1 MKKTKLENNRD
12 SLKRHFLNACRKD
25 PAKPRFGLEIEQFI
39 IEEKTGRSVVYNEA
53 GLERLMNEL
62 SPFYQDKTYSE
73 GHLIGL
79 SREDA
84 AITLE
89 PAGQFEISFA
99 PTDRFSDI
107 FLTWKRIEAEL
118 SPILTREGYCLC
130 ACGYQPHSRISDLP
144 LLPKTRYRLMERYFS
159 DLKGMGPNMMKGT
172 ASIHIS
178 VDYHSEEEM
187 GRLYKCFYKLLPI
200 LAHLTE
206 NISAFEGRSPEEKL
220 LRMRI
225 WEKTDPKRVDVSP
238 YLEADGTMTFEGYR
252 RFLENAPVIVR
263 QTEEG
268 QVYSTEPIGRLLEEE
283 TFSEEGLDHLRSM
296 VFPFIRLKDFLE
308 IRVADSLPMR
318 EAMIYFLLIKGLYL
332 SLTELE
338 TYTNDLYQG
347 QAFDLFDEFEGVR
360 RGGAETDLKG
370 KSLKERAGDLF
381 RLAGSALSGYEK
393 AALLTYL
400 PGISENASLVRTGE
414 GLAEPNI
421 LMSTHS
427 LDQWMC
433 QSVAED
439 MTVHREASQR
449 ATRAMA
455 DTGLL
460 LEGQA
465 VKGLYVP
472 KLFSLP
478 GTELLKKAGETM
490 ARIGIKAIR
499 QFKKDPAFRALFGFD
514 KKTEDMILWGAS
526 YTDRLPVLR
535 TDVFYNEETGDYRIC
550 ELNTDGTSGMLGEKL
565 LQEAFLS
572 SPLAEE
578 LARKGHIRSYELFDS
593 LAKAYVSIYRSSA
606 YAQKRKGKR
615 PLFAVVDFFDKASS
629 LDEFRLYAQAFERQ
643 GAEGLVA
650 DIRDLTYDGKYLSTK
665 EGRVIDAVYRRAVT
679 GDILDREREV
689 TAFLE
694 AAREEKVVLLG
705 SFETQVVHDK
715 SFLIAITDPYC
726 QTFLTREEINF
737 LRIHVPET
745 FPLKGALV
753 RPKKIGEH
761 PEKWVIK
768 PMNGY
773 SSEEVYMGL
782 QYSKEEWLR
791 IVKERT
797 DKGYIAQAY
806 QEPYASRHIDFND
819 KRPALEDY
827 YNMTGIYTFDG
838 HFAGLYARAGNDRV
852 VATGRGA
859 HLAASLTYEE

>member
-1 MKKTKLENNRD
+1 MKTKLENNREA
-12 SLKRHFLNACRKD
+12 LRQYFRNACRKD

-39 IEEKTGRSVVYNEA
+39 IEDGTGRSLPYNET
-53 GLERLMNEL
+53 GLEGIMNEL
-62 SPFYQDKTYSE
+62 TPFYKDRTYSE
-73 GHLIGL
+73 DHLIEL

-99 PTDRFSDI
+99 PTDRLSDI
-107 FLTWKRIEAEL
+107 FLTWKRIEAEMA
-118 SPILTREGYCLC
+118 PILSERGSCLC

-187 GRLYKCFYKLLPI
+187 GRLYKCFYRILPI

-206 NISAFEGRSPEEKL
+206 NITTFEGSSPEENL

-268 QVYSTEPIGRLLEEE
+268 QVYSDEPIGRLFEEE
-283 TFSEEGLDHLRSM
+283 DFSEEGREHLRSM

-318 EAMIYFLLIKGLYL
+318 EALIYFLLIKGLYL

-338 TYTNDLYQG
+338 AYTDEMYQG
-347 QAFDLFDEFEGVR
+347 PAFDLFDEFEGVR
-360 RGGAETDLKG
+360 CSGATADLNG

-381 RLAGSALSGYEK
+381 RLAGSALFGYEK

-414 GLAEPNI
+414 GLGEPNI

-433 QSVAED
+433 QSVAKA
-439 MTVHREASQR
+439 MPRHSEAAQR
-449 ATRAMA
+449 ATRTMA
-455 DTGLL
+455 ETGLL
-460 LEGQA
+460 LEGQT
-465 VKGLYVP
+465 VKGLYIP
-472 KLFSLP
+472 KLFSRP
-478 GTELLKKAGETM
+478 GTELLKEAGETM

-514 KKTEDMILWGAS
+514 KRTEDMILWGAS

-593 LAKAYVSIYRSSA
+593 LAKAYTEIYRSSA
-606 YAQKRKGKR
+606 YAKKRKGKR

-650 DIRDLTYDGKYLSTK
+650 DIRDLTYDGKCLCTK
-665 EGRVIDAVYRRAVT
+665 DGRVIDALYRRAVT

-726 QTFLTREEINF
+726 ETFLTREEIHF

-745 FPLKGALV
+745 FPLTKALV
-753 RPKKIGEH
+753 RERKVREH

-773 SSEEVYMGL
+773 SSEGVFMGL
-782 QYSKEEWLR
+782 QYAKEEWQRL
-791 IVKERT
+791 VEERT
-797 DKGYIAQAY
+797 DMGYIAQAY
-806 QEPYASRHIDFND
+806 QEPFASRHIDFND
-819 KRPALEDY
+819 EGPALEAY

-838 HFAGLYARAGNDRV
+838 RFAGLYARAGHDRV
-852 VATGRGA
+852 IATGRGA